1 MRFSEFK
8 ISLRA
13 TAILIGFL
21 FYVLFILFGT
31 SHTKAENRSII
42 TASIIS
48 ICLVLYFDI
57 KAYKKIKNNNTNVFT
72 DISKI

>member
-1 MRFSEFK
+1 MRITEFK

-13 TAILIGFL
+13 SAILIGFL
-21 FYVLFILFGT
+21 CYILFIIFGT
-31 SHTKAENRSII
+31 SHEKSENRSII
-42 TASIIS
+42 CASIIS

-57 KAYKKIKNNNTNVFT
+57 KEYKKRKKNNTTFT